1 MSGDRLVDRLR
12 RHIAAAALMLVGFGV
27 VGAIALTTDV
37 PRPEANIGPHHC
49 RDSDAA
55 AVAGLKA
62 LLDRTDA
69 KTTAVTVQA
78 FRHILAARSFCDGGY
93 GERGLALYREA
104 DLVLAGFRERGAVAY
119 DR

>member
-1 MSGDRLVDRLR
+1 MSADEIAYSLK
-12 RHIAAAALMLVGFGV
+12 RHVTAAAFMLVGFGII
-27 VGAIALTTDV
+27 GGIALTAEV
-37 PRPEANIGPHHC
+37 PRPEANIGQHHC
-49 RDSDAA
+49 RDSDATS
-55 AVAGLKA
+55 VAGLKA